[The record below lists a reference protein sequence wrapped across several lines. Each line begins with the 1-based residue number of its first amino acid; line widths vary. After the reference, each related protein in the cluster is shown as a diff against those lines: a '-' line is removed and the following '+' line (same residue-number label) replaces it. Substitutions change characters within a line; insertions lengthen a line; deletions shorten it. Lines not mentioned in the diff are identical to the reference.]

1 LDYQQI
7 YNALIEKCELRGKPV
22 GYAERHHIV
31 PKAMGGTNA
40 PSNLVYLL
48 PREHYVAH
56 RLLWRIHRNKQMAR
70 AFTLL
75 ARMSDRVGSRAYEN
89 AKAEYAQSMMGA
101 LNVAKNPEVRAKI
114 AKNNARAHLGTK
126 RPKQAELM
134 RSRRVWAGPSNPH
147 YGAGATQL
155 GGSNHRAVA
164 VLGQHPEHG
173 TRAWVTV
180 REAANELQVS
190 SAAVSYA
197 AKNNA
202 RCRGWALGRLK

>member
-7 YNALIEKCELRGKPV
+7 YNALIEKCKLRGKLAK
-22 GYAERHHIV
+22 YAERHHIV

-56 RLLWRIHRNKQMAR
+56 RLLWRIYRNRQMAR

-75 ARMSDRVGSRAYEN
+75 ARMSDRVGSRAYAN
-89 AKAEYAQSMMGA
+89 AKAAYAQSMVGTS
-101 LNVAKNPEVRAKI
+101 NVAKRPDVRAKI
-114 AKNNARAHLGTK
+114 AKNNARAHLNTK

-134 RSRRVWAGPSNPH
+134 RSRGVWAGPSNPH
-147 YGAGATQL
+147 YGAGANQL
-155 GGSNHRAVA
+155 GGSNHTAVA

-173 TRAWVTV
+173 VRAWVTV
-180 REAANELQVS
+180 RDAANALQVS

-202 RCRGWALGRLK
+202 GCRGWVLGRLK